1 MFRATLWLTLV
12 TVAGLALGFGRE
24 WLLVDAWGAG
34 ARSDGFLVAL
44 FLPEAIRMTLAAGL
58 LSSAAL
64 PLYQQLEGPRQS
76 AWVST
81 QMLSLLLL
89 GALIAIALA
98 AGAGIWVRLIGPGLA
113 TGVQHT
119 AASSLLILSCVVPM
133 LLVHALAAAIGQA
146 QQRFLVA
153 GLGSFLYNLPAVLL
167 LLMQRS
173 ATNER
178 DLAWAFVAGAVLM
191 LLSVLPLLWRGGWRP
206 WRWYWQQADAHGL
219 YSRLGP
225 LLASAGASQGLVL
238 LERVCASFLGEGAIT
253 LVNLARKLVNLPLVA
268 LMSLNQVVLARMAQ
282 LGEDEAARRSALR
295 LGLLVTATLT
305 IPAAAGMIASAP
317 SLVELLLP
325 AGMEQ
330 GALPMLLAWF
340 ACVIVFG
347 AWNALLARYAYAV
360 GNTVLPMRYEL
371 MGSGLNALVLLLVP
385 AVTGIAG
392 IAWAAL
398 AGCLLTA
405 YLFLRRYALLADPL
419 MLRLP
424 VLAVLALGMAMVLLT
439 FVPSI
444 WTQII
449 VASVYALACLLLLAG
464 WSVRAARSQEAARV
478 PSA

>member
-34 ARSDGFLVAL
+34 ARTDGFLVAL
-44 FLPEAIRMTLAAGL
+44 FVPEAIRMTLAAGL

-64 PLYQQLEGPRQS
+64 PLYQQLDTGRRD

-81 QMLSLLLL
+81 QMINLLVC
-89 GALIAIALA
+89 GGAIALLLAVA
-98 AGAGIWVRLIGPGLA
+98 AGFWVRLIGPGL
-113 TGVQHT
+113 GGEVQQA
-119 AASSLLILSCVVPM
+119 AASSLLVLSCSVPL
-133 LLVHALAAAIGQA
+133 LLVHALAAAVGQA

-167 LLMQRS
+167 LLVKRGDTDEHGLS
-173 ATNER
+173 
-178 DLAWAFVAGAVLM
+178 LAFLFGAVLM
-191 LLSVLPLLWRGGWRP
+191 LLSVLPLLWRSGWRP
-206 WRWYWQQADAHGL
+206 WRWHWCWPDVRGFYR
-219 YSRLGP
+219 RLGP

-238 LERVCASFLGEGAIT
+238 LERICASFLGEGAIT

-268 LMSLNQVVLARMAQ
+268 LMSLNQVVLARMTQ
-282 LGEDEAARRSALR
+282 LGDDAVARRRALR
-295 LGLLVTATLT
+295 LGLLLTASMT
-305 IPAAAGMIASAP
+305 IPAAAGMIAAAP
-317 SLVELLLP
+317 SLVALLLP
-325 AGMEQ
+325 HGMAQ
-330 GALPMLLAWF
+330 SALPMLLAWF

-371 MGSGLNALVLLLVP
+371 AGSALNAMVLLLVP
-385 AVTGIAG
+385 LLTGIAG

-405 YLFLRRYALLADPL
+405 ALFLRRYALLGDAL

-424 VLAVLALGMAMVLLT
+424 MVALMALAAAVPVSLFVQGPWLQLAVATLYALG
-439 FVPSI
+439 
-444 WTQII
+444 W
-449 VASVYALACLLLLAG
+449 LLLLG
-464 WSVRAARSQEAARV
+464 FWSIAATRESAVDTARR
-478 PSA
+478 

>member
-64 PLYQQLEGPRQS
+64 PLYQQLDVGRRPI
-76 AWVST
+76 WVST
-81 QMLSLLLL
+81 QMANMLLV
-89 GALIAIALA
+89 GALISMLLA
-98 AGAGIWVRLIGPGLA
+98 MGAGIWVRLIGPGLA
-113 TGVQHT
+113 TQAQHT
-119 AASSLLILSCVVPM
+119 AASSLLVLSCVVPM
-133 LLVHALAAAIGQA
+133 LLVHALAAAIGQL

-167 LLMQRS
+167 LLVQRS
-173 ATNER
+173 ATDEHS
-178 DLAWAFVAGAVLM
+178 LAWAFVAGALLM
-191 LLSVLPLLWRGGWRP
+191 LLSVLPVLWCGGWRP
-206 WRWYWQQADAHGL
+206 WRWHWQWRDATSL
-219 YSRLGP
+219 YGRLAP

-238 LERVCASFLGEGAIT
+238 LERICASFLGEGAIT

-282 LGEDEAARRSALR
+282 LGEDLVARRNALR

-317 SLVELLLP
+317 SLVKLLLP
-325 AGMEQ
+325 AGMDQ
-330 GALPMLLAWF
+330 GPLPMLLAWF

-347 AWNALLARYAYAV
+347 AWNALLARYAYAG

-371 MGSGLNALVLLLVP
+371 AGSGLNALALLLVP
-385 AVTGIAG
+385 AVSGIAG

-398 AGCLLTA
+398 VGCLLTA

-424 VLAVLALGMAMVLLT
+424 LVAVAVLGGAMALFWL
-439 FVPSI
+439 VPGT
-444 WTQII
+444 WVQIV
-449 VASVYALACLLLLAG
+449 VASLYAFAWLMLLG
-464 WSVRAARSQEAARV
+464 SWSARAAGTQKGECPPV
-478 PSA
+478 P